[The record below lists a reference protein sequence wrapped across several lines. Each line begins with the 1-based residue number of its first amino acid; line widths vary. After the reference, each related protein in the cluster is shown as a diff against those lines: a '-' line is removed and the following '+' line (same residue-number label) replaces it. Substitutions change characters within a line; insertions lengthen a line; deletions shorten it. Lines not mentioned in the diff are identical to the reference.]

1 MTMNT
6 PSYDLIVAAVNGDE
20 AALDKIIQHYQP
32 MIEKE
37 SGGNP
42 LIRKQIT
49 DGLREAILHYNLE
62 DPVENDKYLQSKYPS
77 QN

>member
-1 MTMNT
+1 MNT

-49 DGLREAILHYNLE
+49 DALREAILHYNLE
-62 DPVENDKYLQSKYPS
+62 DPAENDKYLQSKYPS
-77 QN
+77 QD

>member
-1 MTMNT
+1 MNT

-62 DPVENDKYLQSKYPS
+62 DPAENDKYLQSKYPS

>member
-1 MTMNT
+1 MNT
-6 PSYDLIVAAVNGDE
+6 PSYDLIVAAVKGDE

-37 SGGNP
+37 SRGNP

-62 DPVENDKYLQSKYPS
+62 NPAVNDEYLQSKYPTKE
-77 QN
+77 

>member
-1 MTMNT
+1 MNT

-62 DPVENDKYLQSKYPS
+62 DPAENDKYLQSKYPS
-77 QN
+77 QDW

>member
-1 MTMNT
+1 MNT
-6 PSYDLIVAAVNGDE
+6 PYYDLIVAAVNGDK

-32 MIEKE
+32 MIEAE

-62 DPVENDKYLQSKYPS
+62 DPAENDKYLQSKYPS
-77 QN
+77 QD

>member
-62 DPVENDKYLQSKYPS
+62 DPAENDKYLQSKYPS

>member
-1 MTMNT
+1 MNK
-6 PSYDLIVAAVNGDE
+6 PSYDLIVAAVNGDK

-42 LIRKQIT
+42 LIGKQIT
-49 DGLREAILHYNLE
+49 HALREAILHYDLN
-62 DPVENDKYLQSKYPS
+62 DPKKNDEYLHANYLDGK
-77 QN
+77 N

>member
-1 MTMNT
+1 MDRPN
-6 PSYDLIVAAVNGDE
+6 YDLIVAAVNGDE

-49 DGLREAILHYNLE
+49 NALREAILHYDLE
-62 DPVENDKYLQSKYPS
+62 NPVANDEYLQSKYPS
-77 QN
+77 QD